1 MIRARLAD
9 KEAVQKLLEGQR
21 AETEA
26 AHAECQAKLRELQAN
41 EEVLASARSALA
53 QVRAMRMEAEAAHS
67 KSLLDLEVQ
76 NMVKSSGA
84 NVELVRIR
92 EGTYVV

>member
-21 AETEA
+21 AETDA
-26 AHAECQAKLRELQAN
+26 AHRECQAKLRDFAAH

-53 QVRAMRMEAEAAHS
+53 QVHTHVALM
-67 KSLLDLEVQ
+67 LLRHHIE
-76 NMVKSSGA
+76 
-84 NVELVRIR
+84 
-92 EGTYVV
+92 